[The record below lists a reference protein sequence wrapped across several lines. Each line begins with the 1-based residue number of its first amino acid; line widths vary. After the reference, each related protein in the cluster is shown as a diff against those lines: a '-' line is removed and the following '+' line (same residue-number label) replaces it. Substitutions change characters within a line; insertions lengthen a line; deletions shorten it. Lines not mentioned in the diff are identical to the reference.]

1 MKLSQKKHLLYYLQE
16 HGSITALEAL
26 KIIGSLRLAAR
37 IKDLRDEGHNITTEN
52 IRINGKMIAKYKL
65 TKQQKR

>member
-37 IKDLRDEGHNITTEN
+37 IKDLRDEGHNITTELITMN
-52 IRINGKMIAKYKL
+52 DKLIARYKL
-65 TKQQKR
+65 IK

>member
-26 KIIGSLRLAAR
+26 NIIGSLRLAAR

-52 IRINGKMIAKYKL
+52 IRINGKMIARYKL
-65 TKQQKR
+65 VNNK

>member
-26 KIIGSLRLAAR
+26 NIIGSLRLAAR

-52 IRINGKMIAKYKL
+52 IRIHGKMIARYKL
-65 TKQQKR
+65 VNNK